1 VNGLWMALSDI
12 AAGLSRILSL
22 SSQEGGARSFL
33 VRLAAHV
40 TNG

>member
-1 VNGLWMALSDI
+1 MASSDI
-12 AAGLSRILSL
+12 TAGLSRVLSL
-22 SSQEGGARSFL
+22 FSQEEGARSFL